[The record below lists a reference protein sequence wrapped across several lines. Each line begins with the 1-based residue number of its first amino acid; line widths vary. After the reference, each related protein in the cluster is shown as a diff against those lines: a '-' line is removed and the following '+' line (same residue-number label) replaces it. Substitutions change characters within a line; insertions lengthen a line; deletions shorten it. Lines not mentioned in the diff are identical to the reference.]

1 MPKLVLQ
8 EDIKEGM
15 VLALP
20 VKNKFGQML
29 MTADT
34 RVEDKHKKI
43 FKVWGIEV
51 IYIKEDGNEVQDF
64 EYNEKDISEATT
76 VLDKRLQW
84 TPKNFNEE
92 DLYKMALQQILENNF

>member
-34 RVEDKHKKI
+34 RIEEKHKKI

-51 IYIKEDGNEVQDF
+51 IYINEDDYEIEDF
-64 EYNEKDISEATT
+64 EYDEKDVSEASSM
-76 VLDKRLQW
+76 LNKRLQW

-92 DLYKMALQQILENNF
+92 DLYKMALQQILEKNF